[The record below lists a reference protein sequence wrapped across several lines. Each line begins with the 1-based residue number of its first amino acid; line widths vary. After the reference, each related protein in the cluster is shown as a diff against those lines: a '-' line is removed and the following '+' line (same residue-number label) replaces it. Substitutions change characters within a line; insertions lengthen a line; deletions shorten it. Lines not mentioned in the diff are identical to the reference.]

1 MICQKC
7 SSSCLN
13 VTNDNTLNDIQ
24 DYSLLPLLDI
34 SSSIT
39 NIPHLTNS
47 DVDLYMPCGKNFEY
61 YTAHDFHSNQDII
74 E

>member
-7 SSSCLN
+7 SSTCIN
-13 VTNDNTLNDIQ
+13 VTNDNISNDIQ
-24 DYSLLPLLDI
+24 DYSLLSLIDI

-47 DVDLYMPCGKNFEY
+47 DVELVCLMIK
-61 YTAHDFHSNQDII
+61 TLII
-74 E
+74 TQPMIFIVIKI

>member
-7 SSSCLN
+7 SSTCIN
-13 VTNDNTLNDIQ
+13 VTNDNISNDIQ
-24 DYSLLPLLDI
+24 DYSLLSLLDI

-47 DVDLYMPCGKNFEY
+47 DVDLICLMIK
-61 YTAHDFHSNQDII
+61 TLII
-74 E
+74 TQPMIFIVIKI